1 MIQRIQTLYLLCAV
15 IVLVVAMM
23 LPIGKFLVGDE
34 ELTITT
40 LMVTQSGGVKE
51 MGSWPLAVLA
61 VAATLLPFITIFL
74 YKRRMLQ
81 MRLCLSEFV
90 LLIGLQGFI
99 IWVLSLGKDTLAEHG
114 EVVASYSIPAILP
127 LVAIIFVWLA
137 MRAIMKDEA
146 LIRSMNRI
154 R

>member
-1 MIQRIQTLYLLCAV
+1 MIQRIQSLYLLCAV
-15 IVLVVAMM
+15 IVLVLAIM
-23 LPIGKFLVGDE
+23 LPIGNFLVNDE
-34 ELTITT
+34 EVTLTT

-51 MGSWPLAVLA
+51 MGSWPLAILSI
-61 VAATLLPFITIFL
+61 AATALPFITIFL

-81 MRLCLSEFV
+81 IRLCLSEFV

-99 IWVLSLGKDTLAEHG
+99 IWVLSLSKKTLAEHG
-114 EVVASYSIPAILP
+114 DVVASYSVPAILP
-127 LVAIIFVWLA
+127 LVAIILVWLA
-137 MRAIMKDEA
+137 MRGIMKDEA